1 MMQASIHYNTP
12 SLAYLKPFCCLYFK
26 FKFYSR
32 VYNHSWGN
40 SQIQCPCLSAAEYAL
55 VKNSLALLE
64 TVTKGSG
71 VCRSWL
77 CCLLYIQVDSWCHI
91 DYYWWLQ
98 AEGEETFQISA
109 QSEDW
114 FRLNGGRGLEYHHGD
129 GGEAAG
135 RPSLLRFWEVFPY
148 QHAGAWP
155 PHELL
160 TSEPCAHHTTGQFG
174 LSCIFRFI

>member
-1 MMQASIHYNTP
+1 MQASIHYNTP
-12 SLAYLKPFCCLYFK
+12 TLAYLKPFCCLYFK
-26 FKFYSR
+26 FKFDSG
-32 VYNHSWGN
+32 VYNNSWGH
-40 SQIQCPCLSAAEYAL
+40 SQSTIACPCLSAAEYAL
-55 VKNSLALLE
+55 VKNSLASLE
-64 TVTKGSG
+64 TVTKWSG
-71 VCRSWL
+71 ECRSWL
-77 CCLLYIQVDSWCHI
+77 CCLPGRYPGNI

-135 RPSLLRFWEVFPY
+135 RPSLLRFWEVFPH

-174 LSCIFRFI
+174 L